1 MLAVPAWL
9 IWSLGIAIAVAA
21 VAVLLKQSR

>member
-9 IWSLGIAIAVAA
+9 IWSLGAAIVVAA
-21 VAVLLKQSR
+21 VAVLLKQRS